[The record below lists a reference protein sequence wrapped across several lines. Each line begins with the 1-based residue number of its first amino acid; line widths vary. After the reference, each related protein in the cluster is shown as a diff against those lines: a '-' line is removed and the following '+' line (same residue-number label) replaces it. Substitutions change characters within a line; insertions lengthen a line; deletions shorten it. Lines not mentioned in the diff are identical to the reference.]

1 MLFHQQLLTQQA
13 LFVEPDFRF
22 SFPSIPRHP
31 PPNGGAVVFALLLL
45 RSGFFPLVFALLFF
59 RSEILACE
67 HRHPSLRTHLVCT
80 DFVSRGFD

>member
-31 PPNGGAVVFALLLL
+31 PPKGGAVVFALWFLH
-45 RSGFFPLVFALLFF
+45 SW
-59 RSEILACE
+59 ILAFE
-67 HRHPSLRTHLVCT
+67 HRHPSLRTLFVCN

>member
-31 PPNGGAVVFALLLL
+31 PPKGGAVVFALWFLPT
-45 RSGFFPLVFALLFF
+45 GFCSLVFSL
-59 RSEILACE
+59 SEILACE

>member
-13 LFVEPDFRF
+13 LFVESDFRF

-31 PPNGGAVVFALLLL
+31 PPKGGAVVFALW
-45 RSGFFPLVFALLFF
+45 FF

>member
-31 PPNGGAVVFALLLL
+31 PQKGGLLFL
-45 RSGFFPLVFALLFF
+45 RFGFFAFVFALLFLL
-59 RSEILACE
+59 SEILACE
-67 HRHPSLRTHLVCT
+67 HRHPSLRTLFVCT